1 MCCSLTV
8 TFCFALLIIIVSEW
22 YTILYILLCFIYAL
36 YVLGGKQPKS
46 TKTKSQLRAT
56 SPLVPKSQVRVVASF
71 FCLWQCRRLYV
82 VVSAAIAAS
91 ASVSAAAAVE
101 RLSLLP
107 QRDAHTHTRSLSLCL
122 PLALWAMQCG
132 LWVELSVCKCVEKEW
147 KRERRG
153 EKRRGDVHCLS
164 HLRICLCCWLRNF
177 VKWMQKELFIG
188 CTYKNI
194 HMYVCA
200 A

>member
-1 MCCSLTV
+1 MS
-8 TFCFALLIIIVSEW
+8 AIVRSRVGCHRC
-22 YTILYILLCFIYAL
+22 LC
-36 YVLGGKQPKS
+36 LGLGRCRS
-46 TKTKSQLRAT
+46 RAT
-56 SPLVPKSQVRVVASF
+56 L
-71 FCLWQCRRLYV
+71 
-82 VVSAAIAAS
+82 I
-91 ASVSAAAAVE
+91 AAAAG
-101 RLSLLP
+101 R
-107 QRDAHTHTRSLSLCL
+107 THSHAFSLSLCL

-153 EKRRGDVHCLS
+153 EERRGDVHCLS

-194 HMYVCA
+194 HMYTSHSMCVCVCVCVPRNSIWISLDSVTEKA
-200 A
+200 IGE